1 MFGPFPESFRQKKFF
16 QKIGLSCKTSK
27 GFLAPCQNP
36 EKSNDRIPK
45 KHPNRCQE
53 GRMDRPYFIGSFLLL
68 LGGLTSTTTVAW
80 HLKVEDKNC
89 DVGLTK
95 NYCITV
101 SMQKISSIHKLIQ
114 QILGSHELND
124 HAHFRPG
131 PTFTFLKF
139 APTCQKSVHCINSF
153 LRYSQF

>member
-1 MFGPFPESFRQKKFF
+1 MKNVINFFKLKKKLFFAHSMHNFTRVSSIIAIIREISWSNSKKTTWPMSGGKDRQTLFH
-16 QKIGLSCKTSK
+16 
-27 GFLAPCQNP
+27 
-36 EKSNDRIPK
+36 RILPAIA
-45 KHPNRCQE
+45 R
-53 GRMDRPYFIGSFLLL
+53 
-68 LGGLTSTTTVAW
+68 GLTLTTPIDC
-80 HLKVEDKNC
+80 HLKVKDKKSNI
-89 DVGLTK
+89 GLIK
-95 NYCITV
+95 IYCITV
-101 SMQKISSIHKLIQ
+101 SMQKISPIHKLIQ

>member
-1 MFGPFPESFRQKKFF
+1 MSGGKDGQTLFHRIFPATARE
-16 QKIGLSCKTSK
+16 I
-27 GFLAPCQNP
+27 
-36 EKSNDRIPK
+36 
-45 KHPNRCQE
+45 
-53 GRMDRPYFIGSFLLL
+53 
-68 LGGLTSTTTVAW
+68 TSTTAVEW
-80 HLKVEDKNC
+80 HLKVKDKKC

-131 PTFTFLKF
+131 STEN
-139 APTCQKSVHCINSF
+139 H
-153 LRYSQF
+153 